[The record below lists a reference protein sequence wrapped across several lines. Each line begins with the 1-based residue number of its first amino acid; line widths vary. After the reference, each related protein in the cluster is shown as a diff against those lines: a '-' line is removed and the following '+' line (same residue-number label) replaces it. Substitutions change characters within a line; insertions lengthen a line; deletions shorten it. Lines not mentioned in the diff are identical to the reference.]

1 MSSSDRQNSAEP
13 PGLPAILEGFDLTDH
28 AGFADGIPYGLFARL
43 RAEAPVLRHPAGTL
57 PDGEG
62 FWVLTRHADI
72 AAASVDPVYSSQG
85 GGGRRGGGS
94 HLEDLPFGGGLTGSV
109 LAMMD
114 NPRHDVF
121 KHLLGPALAT
131 GVTRLEP
138 ELRALAAELADRA
151 VARGRVNLVDDYT
164 EPFSLRSVALLLG
177 VPRAD
182 WPELEERVHAVL
194 GFTHR
199 ATGRVDEASKA
210 VYAGLRSSFTD
221 LLKRKRKRPGDDLTS
236 VLATGELP
244 ADSGQPPLTDLERET
259 NASVLLVSGFEQ
271 PRNTIAGGLLAF
283 AHHPDQWREL
293 RKDRSLLPTA
303 VEEVLRW
310 LPANPYNRRTL
321 TRDVELHGH
330 LMRAGDKVT
339 LWWPS
344 ANRDETVFPDPDR
357 FDIRRDPNPHLS
369 FGHGVHYCLGDSF
382 GRLEIR
388 LALEALLDRVE
399 EIRPAGPEIWAPNN
413 KHTVLL
419 DVPAELVPAEL
430 VPEEGTR

>member
-1 MSSSDRQNSAEP
+1 MEKESRTGTATDYPEVL
-13 PGLPAILEGFDLTDH
+13 GGFDLTDQSR
-28 AGFADGIPYGLFARL
+28 FAEGIPYELFARL
-43 RAEAPVLRHPAGTL
+43 RREAPALYHPAGTL

-72 AAASVDPVYSSQG
+72 ASASVDPVFSSQG
-85 GGGRRGGGS
+85 GGGRAGGGS
-94 HLEDLPFGGGLTGSV
+94 HLEDLPFGGGLTGTV

-121 KHLLGPALAT
+121 KHLLGPALGRA
-131 GVTRLEP
+131 VSALEP
-138 ELRALAAELADRA
+138 ELRSVAAALADDL
-151 VARGRVNLVDDYT
+151 VGRGAGNLVDDFS

-177 VPRAD
+177 VPRED
-182 WPELEERVHAVL
+182 WQKLTEWVHTVL

-199 ATGRVDEASKA
+199 RTGKVDDESRA
-210 VYAGLRSSFTD
+210 VYANLRGYFST
-221 LLKRKRKRPGDDLTS
+221 LLETKRAHPADDLGT
-236 VLATGELP
+236 VLANGELP
-244 ADSGQPPLTDLERET
+244 SDSGQPPLTEMEREA
-259 NASVLLVSGFEQ
+259 NASVMLVSGFEQ

-283 AHHPDQWREL
+283 ARNPDQWREL

-321 TRDVELHGH
+321 TRDVELHGRR
-330 LMRAGDKVT
+330 LRAGEKVT

-369 FGHGVHYCLGDSF
+369 FGHGVHYCLGDAF

-399 EIRPAGPEIWAPNN
+399 EIRLTAPETWAPNN

-419 DVPAELVPAEL
+419 DVPVELVPAEDA
-430 VPEEGTR
+430 

>member
-1 MSSSDRQNSAEP
+1 MEFP
-13 PGLPAILEGFDLTDH
+13 EILDGFDLTDH
-28 AGFADGIPYGLFARL
+28 AGFARGIPYELFARL
-43 RAEAPVLRHPAGTL
+43 RREAPVLRHPAGTL
-57 PDGEG
+57 PDGES

-72 AAASVDPVYSSQG
+72 AAASVDPVFSSQG
-85 GGGRRGGGS
+85 GGGRAGGGS

-131 GVTRLEP
+131 AVTELEP
-138 ELRALAAELADRA
+138 ELRATAAALADEA
-151 VARGRVNLVDDYT
+151 ISRGRVNLVDEFT
-164 EPFSLRSVALLLG
+164 EPFALRSVALLLG
-177 VPRAD
+177 IPRED
-182 WPELEERVHAVL
+182 WPTLTEWVHAVL

-199 ATGRVDEASKA
+199 RTGRVDDASRA
-210 VYAGLRSSFTD
+210 VYQNLRAYFTS
-221 LLKRKRKRPGDDLTS
+221 LLEHKRERPADDLGS
-236 VLATGELP
+236 VLANGELP
-244 ADSGQPPLTDLERET
+244 ADSGQPALTEMERET

-293 RKDRSLLPTA
+293 RKDRALLPTA

-321 TRDVELHGH
+321 TEDVELHGRR
-330 LMRAGDKVT
+330 LRAGDKVT

-357 FDIRRDPNPHLS
+357 FDVRRDPNPHLS
-369 FGHGVHYCLGDSF
+369 FGHGVHYCLGDAF

-399 EIRPAGPEIWAPNN
+399 EIRPAGPETWAPNN

-419 DVPAELVPAEL
+419 DVPVELVPAQG
-430 VPEEGTR
+430 V

>member
-1 MSSSDRQNSAEP
+1 MEKGSRTGAATEYP
-13 PGLPAILEGFDLTDH
+13 EVLGGFDLTDQSR
-28 AGFADGIPYGLFARL
+28 FAEGIPYDLFARL
-43 RAEAPVLRHPAGTL
+43 RREAPALFHPAGTL

-85 GGGRRGGGS
+85 GGGRAGGGS
-94 HLEDLPFGGGLTGSV
+94 HLEDLPLGGGLTGTV

-114 NPRHDVF
+114 NPRHEVF
-121 KHLLGPALAT
+121 KHLLGPAVGRA
-131 GVTRLEP
+131 VSALEP
-138 ELRALAAELADRA
+138 ELRAVAAALADDLA
-151 VARGRVNLVDDYT
+151 GRGTGNLVDDFS

-177 VPRAD
+177 VPRED
-182 WPELEERVHAVL
+182 WQKLTEWVHTVL

-199 ATGRVDEASKA
+199 RSGTVDDESRA
-210 VYAGLRSSFTD
+210 VYANLRGYFTA
-221 LLKRKRKRPGDDLTS
+221 LLETKRAHPADDLGT
-236 VLATGELP
+236 VLASGELP
-244 ADSGQPPLTDLERET
+244 LDSGQPPLTETEREA
-259 NASVLLVSGFEQ
+259 NASVMLVSGFEQ

-283 AHHPDQWREL
+283 ARNPDQWREL

-321 TRDVELHGH
+321 TRDVELHGRR
-330 LMRAGDKVT
+330 MRAGEKVT
-339 LWWPS
+339 LWWPA

-369 FGHGVHYCLGDSF
+369 FGHGVHYCLGDAF
-382 GRLEIR
+382 GRLEIQ

-399 EIRPAGPEIWAPNN
+399 EIRLTAPETWAPNN

-419 DVPAELVPAEL
+419 DVPVELVLAEDA
-430 VPEEGTR
+430 

>member
-1 MSSSDRQNSAEP
+1 M
-13 PGLPAILEGFDLTDH
+13 L
-28 AGFADGIPYGLFARL
+28 Y
-43 RAEAPVLRHPAGTL
+43 HPAGTL

-72 AAASVDPVYSSQG
+72 AAASVDPVFSSQG
-85 GGGRRGGGS
+85 GGGRAGGGS
-94 HLEDLPFGGGLTGSV
+94 HLEDLPFGGGLTGTV

-114 NPRHDVF
+114 DPRHDVF
-121 KHLLGPALAT
+121 KHLLGPAVAT
-131 GVTRLEP
+131 AVTSLEP
-138 ELRALAAELADRA
+138 ELRATAALLADEL
-151 VARGRVNLVDDYT
+151 VQRGSANLVDDFS

-177 VPRAD
+177 VPRED
-182 WPELEERVHAVL
+182 WRQLTEWVHAVL

-199 ATGRVDEASKA
+199 STGKVDDASRATYAS
-210 VYAGLRSSFTD
+210 LRGYFTS
-221 LLKRKRKRPGDDLTS
+221 LLDAKRRHPADDLGT
-236 VLATGELP
+236 VLAIGELP
-244 ADSGQPPLTDLERET
+244 ANSGQAPLSEMEREA
-259 NASVLLVSGFEQ
+259 NASVMLVSGFEQ

-283 AHHPDQWREL
+283 AQNPDQWQAL

-321 TRDVELHGH
+321 TRDVELHGQR
-330 LMRAGDKVT
+330 MRAGDKVT
-339 LWWPS
+339 LWWPA
-344 ANRDETVFPDPDR
+344 ANRDESVFPGASR

-369 FGHGVHYCLGDSF
+369 FGHGVHYCLGDAF

-399 EIRPAGPEIWAPNN
+399 EIRLTGTETWAPNN

-419 DVPAELVPAEL
+419 DVPAELVPAE
-430 VPEEGTR
+430 GA

>member
-1 MSSSDRQNSAEP
+1 MEKESRTEKVTEYP
-13 PGLPAILEGFDLTDH
+13 EVLRGFDLTDH
-28 AGFADGIPYGLFARL
+28 SRFADGIPYDLFAGL
-43 RAEAPVLRHPAGTL
+43 RREAPALYHPAGTL

-72 AAASVDPVYSSQG
+72 AAASVDPVFSSQG
-85 GGGRRGGGS
+85 GGGRAGGGS
-94 HLEDLPFGGGLTGSV
+94 HLEDLPFGGGLTGTV

-114 NPRHDVF
+114 NPRHEVF
-121 KHLLGPALAT
+121 KHLLGPAVGRA
-131 GVTRLEP
+131 VSSLEP
-138 ELRALAAELADRA
+138 ELRAIAAGLADDL
-151 VARGRVNLVDDYT
+151 VGRGTGNLVDDFS

-177 VPRAD
+177 VERED
-182 WPELEERVHAVL
+182 WQKLTEWVHTVL

-199 ATGRVDEASKA
+199 RTGKVDAESRA
-210 VYAGLRSSFTD
+210 VYASLRGYFTT
-221 LLKRKRKRPGDDLTS
+221 LLETKRAHPADDLGT
-236 VLATGELP
+236 VLASGELP
-244 ADSGQPPLTDLERET
+244 PDSGQPPLTEMEREA
-259 NASVLLVSGFEQ
+259 NASVMLVSGFEQ

-283 AHHPDQWREL
+283 ARNPDQWREL

-321 TRDVELHGH
+321 TRDVELHGRR
-330 LMRAGDKVT
+330 MRAGEKVT
-339 LWWPS
+339 LWWPA
-344 ANRDETVFPDPDR
+344 ANRDETVFTDPDR

-369 FGHGVHYCLGDSF
+369 FGHGVHYCLGDAF

-399 EIRPAGPEIWAPNN
+399 EIRLTGPERWAPNN

-419 DVPAELVPAEL
+419 DVPVELVPAEDA
-430 VPEEGTR
+430 

>member
-1 MSSSDRQNSAEP
+1 MDKESRTGTAEEY
-13 PGLPAILEGFDLTDH
+13 LEILGGFDLTDH
-28 AGFADGIPYGLFARL
+28 SRFAEGIPYDLFARL
-43 RAEAPVLRHPAGTL
+43 RREAPVLYHPSGTL

-72 AAASVDPVYSSQG
+72 TAASANPVFSSQG
-85 GGGRRGGGS
+85 GGGRAGGGS
-94 HLEDLPFGGGLTGSV
+94 HLEDLPFGGGLTGTV

-121 KHLLGPALAT
+121 KHLLSPVLAT
-131 GVTRLEP
+131 ATATLEP
-138 ELRALAAELADRA
+138 ELGALAATLADEL
-151 VARGRVNLVDDYT
+151 VGRGTGNLVDDFS

-177 VPRAD
+177 VPRDD
-182 WPELEERVHAVL
+182 WQRLTEWVHSVL

-199 ATGRVDEASKA
+199 GTGTVDDASRATYANLRNYFTSLLEA
-210 VYAGLRSSFTD
+210 
-221 LLKRKRKRPGDDLTS
+221 KRRNPADDLGTL
-236 VLATGELP
+236 LALGELP
-244 ADSGQPPLTDLERET
+244 PGTGQGPLGEMEREA

-283 AHHPDQWREL
+283 ARNPDQWQEL

-310 LPANPYNRRTL
+310 TPANPYNRRTL
-321 TRDVELHGH
+321 TQDVELHGRR
-330 LMRAGDKVT
+330 MRAGEKVT
-339 LWWPS
+339 LWWPA
-344 ANRDETVFPDPDR
+344 ANRDESVFPDASR

-369 FGHGVHYCLGDSF
+369 FGHGVHYCLGDAF

-399 EIRPAGPEIWAPNN
+399 EIRLTAPETWAPNN

-419 DVPAELVPAEL
+419 DVPVELVPAE
-430 VPEEGTR
+430 GA